1 MRRALMVG
9 SLLMV
14 GCVPRGPGAWPVAPG
29 GSVTDF
35 DRSGSGA
42 AMYSDYATPA
52 GARDTIGIASTE
64 GGSERQTRLIA
75 RVEPITPLP
84 TGTLVAGPPQ
94 PGRLI
99 SDPAT
104 IRTLQKALADRGYY
118 QGPI

>member
-14 GCVPRGPGAWPVAPG
+14 GCIPRGPGAWPVAPG

-35 DRSGSGA
+35 DRSGAGA
-42 AMYSDYATPA
+42 AMYEDTATPS

-64 GGSERQTRLIA
+64 GSERRTRLIA

-84 TGTLVAGPPQ
+84 QGTLVAGPPQ

-104 IRTLQKALADRGYY
+104 VRALQKALA
-118 QGPI
+118 